1 MNEKLKQILIDYA
14 KQCEPYEM
22 CGFVVFNGQEKFSSL
37 VKTSLKIKRIT
48 LKSQQMIS

>member
-1 MNEKLKQILIDYA
+1 MDKLKRQITDYA
-14 KQCEPYEM
+14 KQCEPHEM